1 MDYWRNSPA
10 GSQVITLEHY
20 CKQWDVTPLK
30 VWPSFEDMLLE
41 EITRVSALFGEE
53 TGHLH
58 PELEFLPV

>member
-1 MDYWRNSPA
+1 M
-10 GSQVITLEHY
+10 ITLEHY